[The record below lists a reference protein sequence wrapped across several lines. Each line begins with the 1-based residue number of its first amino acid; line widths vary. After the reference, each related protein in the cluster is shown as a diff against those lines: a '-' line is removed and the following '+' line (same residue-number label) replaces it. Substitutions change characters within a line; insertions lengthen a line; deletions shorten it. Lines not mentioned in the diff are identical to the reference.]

1 MEKRFKNKILILT
14 LGVAV
19 CISVVF
25 TAYAFVQ
32 SICNLDGNNVCSDRN
47 THTFQIENGAK
58 VVVNVENETIGNF
71 LVETWNTAHPKH
83 KNAVSY
89 VVKSTLTL
97 QDLKDGFMSD
107 VVSVNQE
114 DAAYFMPAFFDL
126 GRHANGL
133 LGVSVPALLQDSINA
148 QEFKFVANEVS
159 GPVFVYNKTLM
170 KQLGFDIKDTNNSG
184 LPDVFDTW
192 DAIIKA
198 SPQILE
204 KINVV
209 FPLTFEDQN
218 MFYPFLTGGRW
229 TLNFTKNGSN
239 PEFSSN
245 EFYEGLHL
253 IETMGKSGWDKTTA
267 TITNQHEPL
276 VNGETNET
284 SNGLN
289 ETPPPKPL
297 TPPIYHNEAKS
308 LKWQYETAFF
318 EGQSLFSIVTDF
330 NLFKLYEEKTHSEYV
345 YAPFPSFKEH
355 RLTPNAN
362 VSGYMVKASTKYPSA
377 AAEAI
382 RILRTPEG
390 ASLFNKTTGKI
401 PVYHRNHLE
410 NLVIE
415 NKHDFERVL
424 AYGYSDTM
432 PVMALN
438 KNASIPS
445 RRLYQDLDLMSPLR
459 NLFDGSKTPKE
470 VQDEIKRMSDAWIL
484 KNDIIKE
491 D

>member
-25 TAYAFVQ
+25 TAYAFIQ
-32 SICNLDGNNVCSDRN
+32 SICNLDGKNVCVDRN
-47 THTFQIENGAK
+47 TRTFQIEKGAS
-58 VVVNVENETIGNF
+58 VVVDVENETMGNY
-71 LVETWNTAHPKH
+71 LVTTWNETHPNH
-83 KNAVSY
+83 QNAVSY
-89 VVKSTLTL
+89 VVKPALSL
-97 QDLKDGFMSD
+97 QAMKEGFSSD
-107 VVSVNQE
+107 VVSVSQD
-114 DAAYFMPAFFDL
+114 DAAYFMPSFFDL
-126 GRHANGL
+126 GRHANSL

-148 QEFKFVANEVS
+148 QDFKFVANWVD

-170 KQLGFDIKDTNNSG
+170 EKLGFATTDTNNSG
-184 LPDVFDTW
+184 LPDQFESW
-192 DAIIKA
+192 DAIMKA

-245 EFYEGLHL
+245 EFYEGLNL
-253 IETMGKSGWDKTTA
+253 IEAMGKSGWDKTSA
-267 TITNQHEPL
+267 TITHP
-276 VNGETNET
+276 
-284 SNGLN
+284 
-289 ETPPPKPL
+289 ETPKPTEPATTTPSTEGTPVEPVMPPS
-297 TPPIYHNEAKS
+297 YHNQASS
-308 LKWQYETAFF
+308 LKWQYESAFF

-330 NLFKLYEEKTHSEYV
+330 NLFKLYEEKTGSEYV
-345 YAPFPSFKEH
+345 YAPFPSYKDH
-355 RLTPNAN
+355 RLTPNAV
-362 VSGYMVKASTKYPSA
+362 VSGYMVNAKTKYPSA

-382 RILRTPEG
+382 RILRTPAG

-410 NLVIE
+410 NLTIE
-415 NKHDFERVL
+415 NKHDFQRVL
-424 AYGYSDTM
+424 AYGFSDTM

-438 KNASIPS
+438 KNATVPA
-445 RRLYQDLDLMSPLR
+445 RRLYQELDLMTPLKA
-459 NLFDGSKTPKE
+459 LFNGTKSAKD
-470 VQDEIKRMSDAWIL
+470 VQAEIKALSDAWIL